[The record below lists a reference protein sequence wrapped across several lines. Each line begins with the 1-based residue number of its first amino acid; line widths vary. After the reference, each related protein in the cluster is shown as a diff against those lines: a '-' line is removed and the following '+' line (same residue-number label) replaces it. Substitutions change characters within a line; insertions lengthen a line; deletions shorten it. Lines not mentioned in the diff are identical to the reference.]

1 MTQQGTVPRVGEV
14 RPSQLMYSAGV
25 GALIDLPRLSV
36 IVAGLDRW
44 NDLAQRRLS
53 EDRLLAAVRARL
65 GQQVKE
71 LREAPWEE
79 PDSRNPYG
87 SWASV
92 GVPVLPFPRWLRCT
106 RCDLLSTVDGGVFKL
121 KSPSP
126 YRPDLTHYEHS
137 NCSTRGAPPMAVPA
151 RFVTACPAGHLDEFP
166 WVEFCHSSHPCSG
179 NPILEVREFGMGSRS
194 TDMQVVC
201 RTCDAKLAMSWAFGE
216 RGARLMPRCR
226 GRHPH
231 LQQFDAA
238 GCTEQAR
245 AMLLGASNQWFA
257 VTESVLSLPVS
268 ADPLHQLVA
277 DLWGALSAVPNREA
291 LEPMLRLV
299 PDLRPLAG
307 FDPER
312 VWEAIEARRAA
323 EGGGDAEE
331 ALDLRGPEWVLF
343 ADPLNAPQ
351 SRDFRLI
358 DAGVPSAYAAVIER
372 VVLAERLREVVALWG
387 FTRVDGPDSG
397 VAGDAAP
404 ANVAPL
410 SQDGKPIW
418 VPAAEVRG
426 EGLFVQLPEDTVAAW
441 VDRVAGS
448 ARTEALRESHKRWR
462 QHHHLDPATG
472 WPGERYV
479 LVHSL
484 AHCLLNELALECGYA
499 AASIRERIHAR
510 EPDQDGGPMAGFL
523 LYTAAPDS
531 EGTLGGLVGLGKPAT
546 LGRILE
552 RALER
557 AGLCSA
563 DPFCAE
569 HLPVGNEDALHNAA
583 CHACL
588 FVPET
593 SCERGNRYLDRSTL
607 VDTLAG
613 AGIEYFA

>member
-1 MTQQGTVPRVGEV
+1 MTQHGTVPRVGEV

-25 GALIDLPRLSV
+25 GALIDLPQLSV

-44 NDLAQRRLS
+44 NDLAQARLS
-53 EDRLLAAVRARL
+53 EDRLLAAVRQRL
-65 GQQVKE
+65 GPQVQE
-71 LREAPWEE
+71 LRHAPWEE

-126 YRPDLTHYEHS
+126 YRPDRTHYEHS
-137 NCSTRGAPPMAVPA
+137 NCVTRGTPPTAVPA

-166 WVEFCHSSHPCSG
+166 WVEFCHTGHPCSG
-179 NPILEVREFGMGSRS
+179 HPILEVREFGMGSRS
-194 TDMQVVC
+194 TDLQVVC
-201 RTCDAKLAMSWAFGE
+201 RTCDAKSPMSWAFGE
-216 RGARLMPRCR
+216 RAAETMPGCR

-231 LQQFDAA
+231 LQQFEPE
-238 GCTEQAR
+238 GCREQAR

-257 VTESVLSLPVS
+257 VIESVLSLPVS
-268 ADPLHQLVA
+268 EDPLKQLVV
-277 DLWGALSAVPNREA
+277 DLWGPLSAVPNREA
-291 LEPMLRLV
+291 LEPMLRMV
-299 PDLRPLAG
+299 PELRPLAG
-307 FDPER
+307 RDADL
-312 VWEAIEARRAA
+312 VWQAIEIRRAA
-323 EGGGDAEE
+323 QASGDVAEP
-331 ALDLRGPEWVLF
+331 LDLRGPEWALF

-358 DAGVPSAYAAVIER
+358 DAGVPSRFAGAVER

-397 VAGDAAP
+397 VADDAAP

-410 SQDGKPIW
+410 SRSAGPTW

-426 EGLFVQLPEDTVAAW
+426 EGLFVQLPEDAVSRW

-448 ARTEALRESHKRWR
+448 PRPEALRESHKRWR
-462 QHHHLDPATG
+462 AHHHRDPATG
-472 WPGERYV
+472 WPGDRYV
-479 LVHSL
+479 LIHSL
-484 AHCLLNELALECGYA
+484 AHCLLNELALECGYS
-499 AASIRERIHAR
+499 AASIRERIYAQD
-510 EPDQDGGPMAGFL
+510 PGADGGPMAGFL

-531 EGTLGGLVGLGKPAT
+531 EGTLGGLVGLGEPAT
-546 LGRILE
+546 LGRIMG

-569 HLPVGNEDALHNAA
+569 HLPAGTEDALHNAA

-588 FVPET
+588 LVPET
-593 SCERGNRYLDRSTL
+593 SCERGNRYLDRSML
-607 VDTLAG
+607 VDTLAST
-613 AGIEYFA
+613 GIGYFA